1 MKKLSYF
8 LTLASAAAFL
18 AVSCDSNDPV
28 KFDDADAF
36 VAFASSSVSV
46 DEGVLNADGTVTAA
60 ETLRIPVSLAS
71 VKGLSETVSFEV
83 NEITAK
89 ENVSWKLL
97 TTSKTL
103 SFDAENRTQ
112 YIEFQILY
120 YDEYTGDLKFEVVL
134 NKPAGINLGAT
145 STCTVTVGDIDHPL
159 VSILGSYTVTST
171 GSCSEPGYTMTLHKD
186 DEDDHMVWFDNLF
199 ARSSWAIPTTRY
211 YGNVSEDLTT
221 ITIPLG
227 QTTEYEYPDLGAIV
241 LYGMYGDAYD
251 DDTQY
256 VDSGSTTATIVSE
269 NGQVK
274 ILFASDCGFYAYLPG
289 GGRIGYASPVL
300 TAVKN

>member
-28 KFDDADAF
+28 KFDDANAF
-36 VAFASSSVSV
+36 VAFSSSSVSV
-46 DEGVLNADGTVTAA
+46 DEGVMNADGTVTAA

-83 NEITAK
+83 NELTAK

-103 SFDAENRTQ
+103 TFDSENRTQ

-145 STCTVTVGDIDHPL
+145 GTCTVTVGDIDHPL
-159 VSILGSYTVTST
+159 ASILGSYTVTST
-171 GSCSEPGYTMTLHKD
+171 GSCSEPGYTMTLYKD
-186 DEDDHMVWFDNLF
+186 NDDDHMVWFDNLF
-199 ARSSWAIPTTRY
+199 ANSGWAASDTRY

-227 QTTEYEYPDLGAIV
+227 QKSEYVYPGLDSIV
-241 LYGMYGDAYD
+241 LYGMYGDADD

-269 NGQVK
+269 NGQTK

-289 GGRIGYASPVL
+289 GGWIGYASPVL

>member
-8 LTLASAAAFL
+8 LAITSAVSFL

-36 VAFASSSVSV
+36 VAFSSATASVE
-46 DEGVLNADGTVTAA
+46 EGVMNADGTVSKA
-60 ETLRIPVSLAS
+60 ENLRLPVSLAS

-83 NEITAK
+83 KEITAK

-103 SFDAENRTQ
+103 TFDAENRTQ
-112 YIEFQILY
+112 YIEFEILY
-120 YDEYTGDLKFEVVL
+120 FNEYTGDLKFEVSL

-159 VSILGSYTVTST
+159 ASIIGAYTVTST
-171 GSCSEPGYTMTLHKD
+171 GSCSEPGYTMTLYKD
-186 DEDDHMVWFDNLF
+186 DTDDHMVWFDNIF
-199 ARSSWAIPTTRY
+199 ANSGWAIATTRY
-211 YGNVSEDLTT
+211 YGNVSDDLKT

-227 QTTEYEYPDLGAIV
+227 QKSEYEYPSLGSIV
-241 LYGMYGDAYD
+241 LYGMYGDAED
-251 DDTQY
+251 DDT
-256 VDSGSTTATIVSE
+256 DFADTGSTTATIVE
-269 NGQVK
+269 EGGKTK
-274 ILFASDCGFYAYLPG
+274 IVFADDCGFYAYLPG
-289 GGRIGYASPVL
+289 GGWIGYASPVL